1 MTENTNQADSE
12 AQSKRGSRTISTSR
26 RTILKA
32 TGTSVIAIG
41 GLGVSGAASTQE
53 VDLPPLA
60 RDGNKIVDPSGN
72 EVILRGVNIADP
84 AEQSRKWRGQTAP
97 ETFRLATNESEG
109 WYTNVVR
116 VPVMP
121 AFLAAGTRNAEP
133 WEMPHG
139 DDWGPALPGQF
150 DREDVKWYCRTF
162 LDELVELGAQRGAY
176 VMIDYHRHYP
186 VFHQEDHKN
195 HGVDPNVWQCSSDG
209 GEDWRHPE
217 VCGERG
223 VLWHGEDQVDEIWD
237 LIDEQNILEA
247 YDLTEDDIYLEPP
260 EVSNALDEELHTF
273 WEVVAD
279 RYAGDDHVIFDVY
292 NEPTGPYGGDW
303 GGPQRQ
309 AGDLSDPAEAPGD
322 GDASNYDVAN
332 DDMKAWYDL
341 WVDRAQPWVDTVEE
355 NAPGH
360 LVTIGSPRW
369 SQYTY
374 WAPYNEFDAE
384 NMCYTAH
391 VYTQDDLRPLSK
403 YFGEAAEHVP
413 VFFSEF
419 GWIEGG
425 GMHVDTPWMDCS
437 GEHDGDCE
445 PYIQGYEEFIENY
458 DVHPLAWSFDHT
470 YEPNMFEHGTPG
482 RNDGAKGADDWMN
495 YLNDETPGVW
505 WHEMNQQM
513 AGDRDTFAPGDEPY
527 PDADNGK
534 NDKHIG
540 PGPIGGS
547 GDETVEVGEYEARDT
562 DDDGRYEDVT
572 GDGETSHEDVNAF
585 FEHLESDGVQN
596 NPEKFDFDGNG
607 EIGFSDVL
615 KLLNE
620 I

>member
-1 MTENTNQADSE
+1 M
-12 AQSKRGSRTISTSR
+12 
-26 RTILKA
+26 KA
-32 TGTSVIAIG
+32 TGTSVIAFG
-41 GLGVSGAASTQE
+41 GLGSIANSAMAQE
-53 VDLPPLA
+53 ADLPPLA
-60 RDGNKIVDPSGN
+60 RDGNKLVDPSGN
-72 EVILRGVNIADP
+72 EVILQGVNIADP
-84 AEQSRKWRGQTAP
+84 GEQSRPWRGQTAP
-97 ETFRLATNESEG
+97 ETFQLATDESQG

-121 AFLAAGTRNAEP
+121 SFLAAGTRAP
-133 WEMPHG
+133 APHEMPHG

-150 DREDVKWYCRTF
+150 DASDVEWYCQTF
-162 LDELVELGAQRGAY
+162 LDDLVELGAQRGAY

-195 HGVDPNVWQCSSDG
+195 HGVPDNVWKCNSDG

-223 VLWHGEDQVDEIWD
+223 VLWHGEDQVDEIWN

-247 YDLTEDDIYLEPP
+247 FDLDEDDIFLEPP

-309 AGDLSDPAEAPGD
+309 AGELSDPDVAPGD
-322 GDASNYDVAN
+322 GDASNYDVAHE
-332 DDMKAWYDL
+332 DMKAWYDL

-360 LVTIGSPRW
+360 VITIGSPRW

-374 WAPYNEFDAE
+374 WTPFNEFEAE

-391 VYTQDDLRPLSK
+391 VYTQDDLRPLET
-403 YFGEAAEHVP
+403 YFGQPSEHVP
-413 VFFSEF
+413 IFFSEF

-437 GEHDGDCE
+437 GEHDGNCE
-445 PYIQGYEEFIENY
+445 PYIEGYESFIRNH
-458 DVHPLAWSFDHT
+458 DIHPLAWSFDHT

-482 RNDGAKGADDWMN
+482 QNDGAKGADDWMN

-505 WHEMNQQM
+505 WHQLNQELVDERHEP
-513 AGDRDTFAPGDEPY
+513 AAGDEPY

-540 PGPIGGS
+540 DGPVDGDPYS
-547 GDETVEVGEYEARDT
+547 GDDTLQVGEYEPQDP
-562 DDDGRYEDVT
+562 D
-572 GDGETSHEDVNAF
+572 GDGLYDDVNGDGQTTHADVNAF
-585 FEHLESDGVQN
+585 YENIDADGVQN
-596 NPEKFDFDGNG
+596 NPDAFDFDGNG
-607 EIGFSDVL
+607 RIGFSDVL
-615 KLLNE
+615 DLLRR